1 MSRFRASVAC
11 CLGSRGES
19 RSLPRA
25 SVEALKRYDAVG
37 RSPVASAM
45 RKHACIASITV
56 ALKVSLH
63 AFIATRCI
71 LRYGIIETLD
81 QSFSAP
87 QIVKQYLDDETHI
100 TKSLFGALEAQVRI
114 VVRAR
119 SATCLTWRLGL
130 TPQWLALCSSL

>member
-1 MSRFRASVAC
+1 MHAS
-11 CLGSRGES
+11 SP
-19 RSLPRA
+19 SL
-25 SVEALKRYDAVG
+25 
-37 RSPVASAM
+37 
-45 RKHACIASITV
+45 
-56 ALKVSLH
+56 SLEVPPH

-114 VVRAR
+114 AVRAL
-119 SATCLTWRLGL
+119 SATCLT
-130 TPQWLALCSSL
+130 